1 MAKSKICCENT
12 CKEFKVVPPK
22 KSSENKYPV
31 DDLLIPLNFRVL
43 ISGSSASGKGVC
55 LANILSNKFPY
66 KDIFKNNIFLFS
78 TTYSLGDPSL
88 AELDIPEENCFDKMD
103 EEILSQILQEQKLNI
118 LEYSKNNVPPL
129 LMIFDDILTSVNN
142 KKNAVINEIF
152 YSGRHYMISSI
163 ILVQQYKA
171 IQRPIRTNCTCLILF
186 AAENNKELNTLM
198 DEMPCK
204 SKLFEKIFKE
214 ATNDQPFS
222 FLKVNLKQTDKNKRF
237 QLRFSNRFFDMNE
250 EVPIKKLIKN

>member
-1 MAKSKICCENT
+1 MT
-12 CKEFKVVPPK
+12 KEYKVVPPK

-31 DDLLIPLNFRVL
+31 DELLIPLNFRVL

-55 LANILSNKFPY
+55 LANILSKQFPY
-66 KDIFKNNIFLFS
+66 RDIFKKNIFLFS

-103 EEILSQILQEQKLNI
+103 EEILSQLLEEQKLNI
-118 LEYSKNNVPPL
+118 LEFGKDKVPPIL
-129 LMIFDDILTSVNN
+129 FIFDDILTSVSN
-142 KKNAVINEIF
+142 KRNAVINEIW
-152 YSGRHYMISSI
+152 YSGRHFMISSI

-171 IQRPIRTNCTCLILF
+171 IQRPIRTNSTCLILF
-186 AAENNKELNTLM
+186 AAENNKELNTLT

-204 SKLFEKIFKE
+204 SKLFEKIFNE
-214 ATNDQPFS
+214 ATSDQPFS

-237 QLRFSNRFFDMNE
+237 QLRFSNKYYSMDE
-250 EVPIKKLIKN
+250 EL

>member
-1 MAKSKICCENT
+1 MV
-12 CKEFKVVPPK
+12 KEFKVVPPK

-31 DDLLIPLNFRVL
+31 DELLIPLNFRVL

-66 KDIFKNNIFLFS
+66 REIFKKNIFLFS

-118 LEYSKNNVPPL
+118 LEYSKEVVPPIL
-129 LMIFDDILTSVNN
+129 FIFDDILTSISQ
-142 KKNAVINEIF
+142 KRNAVINEIY

-186 AAENNKELNTLM
+186 GTENNKELNTLI
-198 DEMPCK
+198 DEMPCN
-204 SKLFEKIFKE
+204 SKLFEKIFNE
-214 ATNDQPFS
+214 ATNDEPFS

-237 QLRFSNRFFDMNE
+237 QLRFSSHFFSMNE
-250 EVPIKKLIKN
+250 EVPKKLIKN